1 MSVILTTLSA
11 GLQERRDH
19 YTEIFGVAL
28 DDGFAMQED
37 FVTWP
42 VDQKYEIKR
51 KILSNLTQPGKT
63 DTINNKAGFLEIKS
77 NVGELAPGKVD
88 IKWDEDDIEDVNNSF
103 MQELGSSDPNDIHSI
118 AGYDWIIEN
127 MFSQIGSEVAASLY
141 KASLGFGFD
150 NTNSTT
156 IANSSFQ
163 SGLNLIDG
171 LEAKFDDA
179 ITAGTILSTQVVT
192 KTTVTASNVLAELAK
207 IFNKVNSFDYIR
219 REMNNPRMGRIG
231 YSVYVPT
238 EWEALIV
245 QALEALPYKDT
256 NTVAL
261 VDGNYVPTILKRTK
275 LKFRSW
281 MDGTGEAF
289 FTPDDN
295 LFFLTKKGVTGN
307 SARSVCS
314 FKAQEILRHL
324 QMIIDWKYDVNYADP
339 RFLVLYK

>member
-1 MSVILTTLSA
+1 MSVVLTTLSA

-28 DDGFAMQED
+28 DDGFAMQDD

-51 KILSNLTQPGKT
+51 KILSSLTQPGKT
-63 DTINNKAGFLEIKS
+63 NAVNNKGSFIEVKS
-77 NVGELAPGKVD
+77 TVGELAPGKVD
-88 IKWDEDDIEDVNNSF
+88 IKFDEDDIEDVNNSF
-103 MQELGSSDPNDIHSI
+103 MQEVGSSDPNDIFSI

-127 MFSQIGSEVAASLY
+127 VFSQTGSEVAASLY
-141 KASLGFGFD
+141 RSSLGFGYD
-150 NTNSTT
+150 NTNATT
-156 IANSSFQ
+156 QATSRFQ
-163 SGLNLIDG
+163 GGLNLIDG

-179 ITAGTILSTQVVT
+179 ITAGSILSTQVVT
-192 KTTVTASNVLAELAK
+192 KTAVTASNILAELDK
-207 IFNKVNSFDYIR
+207 IFIKINSFDYIR

-231 YSVYVPT
+231 YSIYVPT

-245 QALEALPYKDT
+245 QALEALPYKDSK
-256 NTVAL
+256 TVRL
-261 VDGNYVPTILKRTK
+261 QDGSYVPTILKRTK

-289 FTPDDN
+289 FSPDDN

-314 FKAQEILRHL
+314 FEAQKVARDL
-324 QMIIDWKYDVNYADP
+324 QLLIDWKYDVNFADP